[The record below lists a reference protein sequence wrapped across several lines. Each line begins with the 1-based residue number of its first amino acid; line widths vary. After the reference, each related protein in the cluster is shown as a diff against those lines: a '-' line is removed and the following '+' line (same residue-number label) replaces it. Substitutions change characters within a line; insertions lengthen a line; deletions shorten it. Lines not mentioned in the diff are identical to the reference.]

1 MVAHTKEEIIDHG
14 PTCIA
19 GEPSARYCTIN
30 AMKLKNVVRGFPA
43 PLFAKKLHKKTK
55 FIILAS
61 GDQTIMFDSTV
72 FFVMGNGVIGSV
84 AVVSLSSSSRK
95 ILHSI
100 SDRAT

>member
-43 PLFAKKLHKKTK
+43 PLCQEVAQKNK
-55 FIILAS
+55 IYY
-61 GDQTIMFDSTV
+61 
-72 FFVMGNGVIGSV
+72 IG
-84 AVVSLSSSSRK
+84 
-95 ILHSI
+95 IG
-100 SDRAT
+100 